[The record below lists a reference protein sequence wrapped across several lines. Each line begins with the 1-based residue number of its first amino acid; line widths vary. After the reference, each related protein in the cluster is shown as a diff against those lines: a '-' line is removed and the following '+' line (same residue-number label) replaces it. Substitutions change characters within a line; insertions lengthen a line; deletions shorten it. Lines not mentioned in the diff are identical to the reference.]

1 MPFDY
6 YKIIINNVI
15 KNTNFALIMTEHV
28 LHPRIT
34 DAGDW
39 VTILFILTLG
49 LIALTKSV
57 YENRFEDYTKL
68 IFSDKYS
75 RIYRDSSHLMGM
87 FNISLF
93 IVQIISFSF
102 FIHLLLSYFGHS
114 SKTDWILF
122 IQIFTFVIYFILSK
136 FLIEK
141 IIATAFKI
149 EEVVEQFNLQKI
161 TYRTYVGLLLLPI
174 DVLLYYY
181 DSSLANFPLYILYSI
196 IVLNVVMYLFSIKNY
211 RKEIFGKLFYFI
223 LYLCTLEIAPY
234 YFMYY
239 WFTKD
244 SV

>member
-15 KNTNFALIMTEHV
+15 KITNFALIMTEHV

-34 DAGDW
+34 DTSDW
-39 VTILFILTLG
+39 VTIVFIMAFG
-49 LIALTKSV
+49 IIALTKSI
-57 YENRFEDYTKL
+57 YENRFEDFTKL
-68 IFSDKYS
+68 IFSDKYT

-87 FNISLF
+87 FTISLF
-93 IVQIISFSF
+93 FVQVISFSF
-102 FIHLLLSYFGHS
+102 FIQILLSNFGYS
-114 SKTDWILF
+114 KKTDWVLF
-122 IQIFTFVIYFILSK
+122 IQIFTFVIYFVLSK

-149 EEVVEQFNLQKI
+149 EEVVEQLNSQKV
-161 TYRTYVGLLLLPI
+161 TYRTYIGLLLLPI
-174 DVLLYYY
+174 DILLYYY
-181 DSSLANFPLYILYSI
+181 DSFLKNAPLLVLYSI
-196 IVLNVVMYLFSIKNY
+196 IALNILLYIFSIKIY
-211 RKEIFGKLFYFI
+211 RKEIFSKLFYFI

>member
-15 KNTNFALIMTEHV
+15 KITNFALIMTEHL

-34 DAGDW
+34 DTSDW
-39 VTILFILTLG
+39 VTIIFIMAFG
-49 LIALTKSV
+49 IIALTKSI
-57 YENRFEDYTKL
+57 YENRFEDFSKL
-68 IFSDKYS
+68 IFSDKYT
-75 RIYRDSSHLMGM
+75 RIYRDSSHLTDV
-87 FNISLF
+87 FSITLF
-93 IVQIISFSF
+93 FVQIISFSF
-102 FIHLLLSYFGHS
+102 FIQILLSQYGYGT
-114 SKTDWILF
+114 KTDWILF
-122 IQIFTFVIYFILSK
+122 IQIFTFVIYFIFAK

-141 IIATAFKI
+141 IIATSFKI

-161 TYRTYVGLLLLPI
+161 SYRTYMGLLLLPI
-174 DVLLYYY
+174 DIILYYY
-181 DSSLANFPLYILYSI
+181 DSSLKGIPLLVLYSI
-196 IVLNVVMYLFSIKNY
+196 IVLNVFLYLFSIKNY